1 MRATEGII
9 VTIERASRWSVSSD
23 KGSET
28 ITTLIDEPY
37 EAITLRNFETLP
49 ELQRLPAELREAI
62 QVVGQVLPFK
72 SNRYVVDH
80 LIDWDQVP
88 DDPMFR
94 LTFPQREM
102 LQPEHYE
109 QIASLLKKGA
119 DKHVLKS
126 AADEIRLTLNPH
138 PAGQMEHNVP
148 TLEGRPL
155 QGMQHK
161 YRETVLFFPSQGQTC
176 HAYCTFCF
184 RWPQFVGM
192 DGVKFAM
199 READLLRGYVE
210 KHSEVSDILFTG
222 GDPLIMKTRILRSY
236 LEPLLEP
243 GSAPNIRTIRI
254 GSKAL
259 AYWPHRLIADDDAED
274 LLALFRQVVASGRQ
288 LAFMAH
294 FNHPAEVES
303 PAAQEAIRAL
313 RRTGAQIR
321 TQTPLLRNI
330 NDDPDT
336 LARMWRLQTQLGCI
350 PYYLFVARDTGAQRY
365 FELPL
370 TRCWEIF
377 RKAYASVSGLSRTVR
392 GPSMSATP
400 GKVQVLGVSEAA
412 GEQVFVLRMLQA
424 RNPDWV
430 GRPFFARYSETA
442 SWLDDLEPA
451 FGEKEF
457 FYEPELREMLAKPG
471 SPWATDDLA
480 LPMVSSG

>member
-1 MRATEGII
+1 
-9 VTIERASRWSVSSD
+9 
-23 KGSET
+23 
-28 ITTLIDEPY
+28 
-37 EAITLRNFETLP
+37 
-49 ELQRLPAELREAI
+49 
-62 QVVGQVLPFK
+62 
-72 SNRYVVDH
+72 
-80 LIDWDQVP
+80 
-88 DDPMFR
+88 
-94 LTFPQREM
+94 
-102 LQPEHYE
+102 
-109 QIASLLKKGA
+109 
-119 DKHVLKS
+119 
-126 AADEIRLTLNPH
+126 
-138 PAGQMEHNVP
+138 
-148 TLEGRPL
+148 
-155 QGMQHK
+155 MQHK

-192 DGVKFAM
+192 DGAKFAM
-199 READLLRGYVE
+199 READLLRRYVE
-210 KHSEVSDILFTG
+210 EHSEVSDILFTG
-222 GDPLIMKTRILRSY
+222 GDPLIMKTHILRNY

-243 GSAPNIRTIRI
+243 GSAPNVRTIRI

-274 LLALFRQVVASGRQ
+274 LLALVRQVVASGRQ

-330 NDDPDT
+330 NDDPAT
-336 LARMWRLQTQLGCI
+336 LAQMWRLQTQLGCI

-377 RKAYASVSGLSRTVR
+377 REAYASISGLSRTVR

-424 RNPDWV
+424 RNPNWV

-442 SWLDDLEPA
+442 RWLDDLEPA

-480 LPMVSSG
+480 LPMVNSG